1 MCNCDFGDGKQD
13 GWNHLREKVSWDVWD
28 ERGVRG
34 CCLNT
39 MKEDVISLQDVGVDI
54 IYNMCDAIRL
64 KESTVR
70 NKIMDL
76 NKTNRNIK

>member
-1 MCNCDFGDGKQD
+1 
-13 GWNHLREKVSWDVWD
+13 
-28 ERGVRG
+28 
-34 CCLNT
+34 